1 MSEVVGA
8 DESRSKENGHGF
20 DTSVAHIARIYN
32 YWLGGKDNFAADRA
46 IADMA
51 LQADPDRAWSVR
63 SNRAFLARAVRFLA
77 GQAGIRQFLD
87 IGTGIPTADN
97 THEVAQRVAPE
108 ARVVYVD
115 NDPIVLSHAKALLKS
130 SRQGACAYIDAD
142 LRNTREI
149 LAEAAGTLDLSRP
162 VAVMLIAV
170 MQVVLEDEEASRIV
184 TELLDAMP
192 PGSYLALSHPAN
204 DLGGPQRNAVRA
216 RMNELMR
223 TPVTGRNQ
231 EQVTRLFE
239 GVDVLDP
246 GVVVVSKWRPDT
258 ELEEK
263 MPAFLWGGVGLKRWL
278 PLYRALSSIT
288 MVTPWGTSRDAS
300 VSRAASSMWM
310 RGLSGGVCG

>member
-1 MSEVVGA
+1 MSENVSA
-8 DESRSKENGHGF
+8 DESRSTENGHGF
-20 DTSVAHIARIYN
+20 DTTIAHMARIYN
-32 YWLGGKDNFAADRA
+32 YWLGGKDNFAADREA
-46 IADMA
+46 ADMA

-97 THEVAQRVAPE
+97 THEVAQRVAPD

-130 SRQGACAYIDAD
+130 SKQGACAYIDAD
-142 LRNTREI
+142 LRNTRGI
-149 LAEAAGTLDLSRP
+149 LAEAAETLDFSQP

-170 MQVVLEDEEASRIV
+170 MQVVLEDDEAARIV
-184 TELLDAMP
+184 TELLDAVPM
-192 PGSYLALSHPAN
+192 GSYVALSHPAN

-231 EQVTRLFE
+231 QQVSRLFE
-239 GVDVLDP
+239 GVDVLEP

-278 PLYRALSSIT
+278 SVCLVRSSRCYCC
-288 MVTPWGTSRDAS
+288 GLRDL
-300 VSRAASSMWM
+300 RD
-310 RGLSGGVCG
+310 